1 MLNHFQRLFEPLWC
15 WLGTIWCS
23 NQSHGQPMNGD
34 HQIWIQTIHQG
45 SFAGSWLLFFHIVEP
60 FSTSFLAI
68 LVLVGFFYGSGVLGG
83 SFNGSNGILCP
94 GLTVATGWS
103 FGSLLLCLYIESCC
117 WVRYNLVFVSLLILG
132 VLSGT
137 TFHHLLLLFGF
148 FTLLFGVSR
157 LRWPLEAEVDRRFQP
172 SSTASINPPNR
183 CWNSLTARVHRRDF
197 RSFQSVHVMKEV
209 VIECRWSSTRRCWLV
224 GFIQQIT
231 HRICIAETEVNSA
244 SRVEFEWNQCHST
257 SSF

>member
-1 MLNHFQRLFEPLWC
+1 MLVGYNLVFKSMAITRTGFKLSLKDPLLVLGYFFFSHFWIIFNVFSSHFGVGRVESGAQTNPMVHQSMVITKSGFKLSIKDRLLV
-15 WLGTIWCS
+15 LGY
-23 NQSHGQPMNGD
+23 
-34 HQIWIQTIHQG
+34 
-45 SFAGSWLLFFHIVEP
+45 FFFHIVEP

-94 GLTVATGWS
+94 GLTVATGS
-103 FGSLLLCLYIESCC
+103 NFGSLLLCLYLESCC

-183 CWNSLTARVHRRDF
+183 CWNSPTARVHRRDF

-209 VIECRWSSTRRCWLV
+209 VIECRWSSTRRC
-224 GFIQQIT
+224 
-231 HRICIAETEVNSA
+231 
-244 SRVEFEWNQCHST
+244 
-257 SSF
+257 